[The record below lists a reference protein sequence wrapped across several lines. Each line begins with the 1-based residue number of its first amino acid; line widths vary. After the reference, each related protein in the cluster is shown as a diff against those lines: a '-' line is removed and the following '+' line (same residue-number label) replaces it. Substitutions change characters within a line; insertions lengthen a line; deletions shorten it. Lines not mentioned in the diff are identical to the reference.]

1 MQNYSVLMS
10 VYHKE
15 KAEYLKTAMQSM
27 FDQTAQTND
36 FVLVCDGPL
45 TDELDSVIDEIYAL
59 HSDILNIVRLSENR
73 GLGNA
78 LNEGLKHC
86 KNELVARMDS
96 DDISL
101 PDRCKKQLLNFEN
114 NSDLVLLG
122 TAIKTFDDNGNG
134 IVRSVVSDF
143 AEIKRIMR
151 RGSAF
156 HHPTVM
162 FKKSVILKCGGY
174 DSQLTRRQDYD
185 LFSKII
191 HNGYIASNINE
202 VLLMYRADEVWTSRN
217 KNAETCKTK
226 MIVQKRIL
234 KRKDCSLMDY
244 LIVWAET
251 EATRILPE
259 NLYKKI
265 YCKLK
270 GTA

>member
-15 KAEYLKTAMQSM
+15 KAEYLKNAMQSM

-45 TDELDSVIDEIYAL
+45 TDEIDSVIDEMCAL
-59 HSDILNIVRLSENR
+59 HSDILNIVRLPENR

-101 PDRCKKQLLNFEN
+101 PNRCEKQLKVFE
-114 NSDLVLLG
+114 SDKEIVILG
-122 TAIKTFDDNGNG
+122 TAIKTFNEKGDG
-134 IVRSVVSDF
+134 IVRAAKVDLSD
-143 AEIKRIMR
+143 IKHVMR

-174 DSQLTRRQDYD
+174 DPQLTRRQDYD

-191 HNGYIASNINE
+191 HDGYIVSNINE

-234 KRKDCSLMDY
+234 KRKDCTLIDY

-251 EATRILPE
+251 MAIRILPE